1 MTRKKDLLVEEPTDE
16 MLSSIEANLEQEL
29 SGEATSED
37 NSDEINYP
45 KTGETYNH
53 KDKLT
58 LDIDGQPV
66 TRKLNDWIRMDPVAL
81 HKAILSI
88 DFLISRDNFRIL
100 MSGLRANHI
109 DYYRKSV
116 GLDILIDFPGQPQPL
131 AAKGLYNYEPV
142 KFYKWWAA
150 NEKQVYMTTRE
161 KIQLFIKVESIKKG
175 TLLKRHQ
182 EFLNNLRSPKA

>member
-1 MTRKKDLLVEEPTDE
+1 MRPLQQDLSKSSPLLKTILSIRYYRTMTRKKDLLVEEPTDE

-66 TRKLNDWIRMDPVAL
+66 TRKL
-81 HKAILSI
+81 IL
-88 DFLISRDNFRIL
+88 
-100 MSGLRANHI
+100 
-109 DYYRKSV
+109 
-116 GLDILIDFPGQPQPL
+116 
-131 AAKGLYNYEPV
+131 
-142 KFYKWWAA
+142 
-150 NEKQVYMTTRE
+150 T
-161 KIQLFIKVESIKKG
+161 
-175 TLLKRHQ
+175 
-182 EFLNNLRSPKA
+182 